1 MRIQAESW
9 AVYRKAYNAGKKNM
23 RKMTKDGIDPYVPV
37 LSDILTEDMIAEKV
51 TIGIMGI
58 PTDRISGLAND
69 ADKQRYTRDF
79 LPIPAPDSDFAT
91 KWCKIYWH
99 YLGNKGGCCP
109 VTCYEYLGTFYIID
123 GAKRVSIEIGRAH
136 V

>member
-37 LSDILTEDMIAEKV
+37 LSDILTEDRIAEKV

-99 YLGNKGGCCP
+99 YSFLIK
-109 VTCYEYLGTFYIID
+109 IWQ
-123 GAKRVSIEIGRAH
+123 
-136 V
+136 